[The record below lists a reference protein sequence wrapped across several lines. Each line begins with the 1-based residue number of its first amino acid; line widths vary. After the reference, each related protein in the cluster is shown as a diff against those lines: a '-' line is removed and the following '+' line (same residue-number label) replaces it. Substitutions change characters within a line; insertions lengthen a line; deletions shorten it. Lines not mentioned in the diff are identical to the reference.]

1 MTRANRS
8 DSDIESRTGGGWA
21 KDEYTIDG
29 VKFTRTCMACP
40 EQYDVTNARG
50 QEIGYVRLRHGVLN
64 AEYTHGDKEEFV
76 YARRY
81 EDARGRFES
90 DDERKVVLQRIA
102 NILKLRQKQE
112 QSHV

>member
-1 MTRANRS
+1 MARVNRS
-8 DSDIESRTGGGWA
+8 DSDIESQTGRGWA

-40 EQYDVTNARG
+40 EQYDVTKGG
-50 QEIGYVRLRHGVLN
+50 QEIGYVRLRHGILN
-64 AEYTHGDKEEFV
+64 AEYTYGDKDEFV

-102 NILKLRQKQE
+102 NILKLRHKQE

>member
-1 MTRANRS
+1 MK
-8 DSDIESRTGGGWA
+8 G
-21 KDEYTIDG
+21 
-29 VKFTRTCMACP
+29 
-40 EQYDVTNARG
+40 EQD
-50 QEIGYVRLRHGVLN
+50 IGYVRLRHGILY
-64 AEYTHGDKEEFV
+64 AEYTHGDKEEVV

-102 NILKLRQKQE
+102 RILKLRHEQE